1 MKGILLQDTIIVN
14 LQIHN
19 NALKYMKPKM
29 DIQQEIDKISI
40 MVEMF

>member
-1 MKGILLQDTIIVN
+1 MKGILLQDTIVN

-29 DIQQEIDKISI
+29 DIQQEIDKITI
-40 MVEMF
+40 MVEIF